1 MLTLWRHDDCA
12 TLFHFEPME
21 VKQEDKVVERFHFND
36 SVLLLFVYNQIENS
50 TPCNS
55 NQNRKLYHYFLFVG
69 RCKDFLRTITNQ
81 RNKYLQTD

>member
-21 VKQEDKVVERFHFND
+21 VKQEDKVVERFHFDD
-36 SVLLLFVYNQIENS
+36 SVLLLFVVNQTENS

-55 NQNRKLYHYFLFVG
+55 NQNRN
-69 RCKDFLRTITNQ
+69 CTISYEADVKIFFEQLLTLSV
-81 RNKYLQTD
+81 KSSKE